1 MAYTGFALNYLNK
14 YEIGAA
20 GAVDPATGKVTA
32 PTQLFEL
39 AEGIQSVDLKNDEDS
54 SDYSYY
60 ADKGGKQTNISSVS
74 TSYAF
79 KGHRRYADSDA
90 QSFIRERLAKTGQD
104 RVVYFKHTEPDGRI
118 LSGNATLSGIVH
130 GGGDAGERG
139 NFEATVTFNGLPDDS
154 KATSATSGN

>member
-1 MAYTGFALNYLNK
+1 MTYTGFALNYLNK

-20 GAVDPATGKVTA
+20 GAVDPVTGKVTA
-32 PTQLFEL
+32 PTQLYEL

-90 QSFIRERLAKTGQD
+90 QSFIRERLAKTGPD
-104 RVVYFKHTEPDGRI
+104 RVVYFRHTEPDGRI

-154 KATSATSGN
+154 KATSGE